1 MKALDSVFHFCK
13 ELINSKAPFGS
24 GIVFGAF
31 LTLVITWGTSKI
43 LCKKSQEEG
52 WKDLMREY
60 RSEISRLTSR
70 VRDLEKELDK
80 ARKTKGKESRK

>member
-1 MKALDSVFHFCK
+1 MKALDSVFQFCK
-13 ELINSKAPFGS
+13 ELINSKAPFES

-31 LTLVITWGTSKI
+31 LTIVITWGVSKI

-52 WKDLMREY
+52 WKDLMQGY
-60 RSEISRLTSR
+60 RSEISRLSSR

-80 ARKTKGKESRK
+80 ERKPKGKESRK